1 MKKMAQRTTNL
12 FLPLTL
18 LGLLGGC
25 QTSMDS
31 YFKGLLDPDGAAAE
45 KSTRAAAQIQ
55 PHESWCYKTLG
66 RVDCYTTPQ
75 SAEAER
81 LIGVDPPAVMPTTK
95 EGHADAA
102 LARAKARK

>member
-1 MKKMAQRTTNL
+1 MEKNVIH
-12 FLPLTL
+12 PLKTCLSLAL

-25 QTSMDS
+25 QTHIDN
-31 YFKGLLDPDGAAAE
+31 YFKELIDPDGVAAE
-45 KSTRAAAQIQ
+45 KSARAAAQIQ

-66 RVDCYTTPQ
+66 RVDCYTTQQ

-81 LIGVDPPAVMPTTK
+81 LIGVDPPAHMPVTK